1 MWLILTGYVVDLN
14 AHDEL
19 LKMYQ
24 AARLHSGEITSGHK
38 LKK

>member
-1 MWLILTGYVVDLN
+1 MWLILTWYVVDLN

-24 AARLHSGEITSGHK
+24 AARLHSGEITLGHK